1 MRPVPPPV
9 RRPRCAA
16 RPRGAAVLRLFTG
29 SPRLTRA
36 MDAVGAAVPGSRH
49 GHNSEML
56 AALEEVVDQSREV
69 SAQVRL
75 VHCQTTNGRAGQQLA
90 LHALALAEQAGGYL
104 RAGLSSSDPDK
115 TKADLS
121 QGVTLS
127 RESLNTGRRCRKAA
141 LEMTATSRQKGWFDS
156 LAGRRPGRPAS
167 PAA

>member
-1 MRPVPPPV
+1 MSFLRSERPGDEA
-9 RRPRCAA
+9 RGTATRAA
-16 RPRGAAVLRLFTG
+16 AEEALHDPGAQRVLRLFTG

-49 GHNSEML
+49 GPNPEML
-56 AALEEVVDQSREV
+56 AALEEVVDQSREL

-104 RAGLSSSDPDK
+104 RAALSSSDPDK
-115 TKADLS
+115 TRADLS

-127 RESLNTGRRCRKAA
+127 RESLNTGADAVK
-141 LEMTATSRQKGWFDS
+141 LLSK
-156 LAGRRPGRPAS
+156 
-167 PAA
+167 